1 MGTTTDTRHTRPP
14 TEMAK
19 EPAIADFAFSSRH
32 PPPPYI
38 SRLSAKTAFRLVPTI
53 VSGKVATTLVRLY
66 YVQPEVGRDFVIGPV
81 KYSQFQVG
89 MMRRED
95 ILKYVNS
102 M

>member
-53 VSGKVATTLVRLY
+53 VRGIVGTTVPQFPGQLFQRLSEEKSPPPLSGSTM
-66 YVQPEVGRDFVIGPV
+66 
-81 KYSQFQVG
+81 YSL
-89 MMRRED
+89 RWEE
-95 ILKYVNS
+95 ILLSVL
-102 M
+102 